1 MVAAVAWEAVQ
12 KATLNGEHQQ
22 VEAGLEAG
30 EVNGSAVIAIYI
42 RLKDEYLKRLDER
55 LSKTRVGRVLAEATM
70 VQRCLDSMKE
80 VESIARA
87 VAVGMDGDVFIRLY
101 GTTLV
106 VGDPGIAEFLID

>member
-1 MVAAVAWEAVQ
+1 MNTMREDTRMVAAVAWEAVQ

-22 VEAGLEAG
+22 IEAGLEAG

-42 RLKDEYLKRLDER
+42 RLK
-55 LSKTRVGRVLAEATM
+55 AEATM

-87 VAVGMDGDVFIRLY
+87 VAVGMDGNVFIRLY

-106 VGDPGIAEFLID
+106 VGDPGIAEFLIE